1 MTLETR
7 LYARKGFDSP
17 RLRVELN
24 PPMSALPEL
33 IDPMGR
39 RISKRD
45 LFVAMG
51 VNTLAASFGMV
62 WLAMTYTMPLVMF
75 MQAIGASGLMIGLVT
90 TVRAIAISA
99 QIPAALASENLHAR
113 KPFWSRF
120 ALVHRMLWFVIAAMA
135 CWCAPSKWWL
145 PMAVI
150 AVVGLSE
157 LLGNASTAPWL
168 SWMADLIPL
177 RIAGRFWGLRQ
188 SISTVTSLAG
198 LVLAGQILDATRDP
212 ATGQAQP
219 RGFAIVFGIAACLG
233 VADIVTHLFVREPKP
248 EPTPTGGA
256 LHRRIL
262 APLADRDFR
271 LLTLCLGIWNFG
283 LTMTTAFALVYLKRD
298 FGVTYSQLAAL
309 SIAAALGAIV
319 SGYGF
324 GDLMDRI
331 GARTLGAVLFMATPV
346 SLVFWLFV
354 NHGVV
359 RLGPFLFPQ
368 SIALLCIA
376 GIISGAISSA
386 VCLVQYRLASELTRP
401 RGRTMAMAVHWSF
414 VGMLSALGPTVGGLI
429 MDHFPP
435 PERMQWIIPS
445 GLPFSFYHVQLL
457 MFTALSW
464 CVALPLLMAIRK
476 PVGGSDGGVRVHPGD
491 PHLGRRSVTGE

>member
-1 MTLETR
+1 M
-7 LYARKGFDSP
+7 A
-17 RLRVELN
+17 
-24 PPMSALPEL
+24 ALHEL
-33 IDPMGR
+33 IDAKGR
-39 RISKRD
+39 RISQRD

-62 WLAMTYTMPLVMF
+62 WLAMTYTMPLIMF

-99 QIPAALASENLHAR
+99 QIPAALASENLHTR

-120 ALVHRMLWFVIAAMA
+120 ALTHRLLWFVIAALA

-145 PMAVI
+145 PAAII
-150 AVVGLSE
+150 AVVGASE

-177 RIAGRFWGLRQ
+177 PIAGRFWGFRQ
-188 SISTVTSLAG
+188 SISTAASLAG

-219 RGFAIVFGIAACLG
+219 RGFAIVFGIGACLG
-233 VADIVTHLFVREPKP
+233 VADIITHHFVREPKQ
-248 EPTPTGGA
+248 EPTPTGGR

-262 APLADRDFR
+262 APLVNRDFR
-271 LLTLCLGIWNFG
+271 LLTLCLGSWNFG
-283 LTMTTAFALVYLKRD
+283 LSMTTAFALVYLKRD

-324 GDLMDRI
+324 GDLMDRV
-331 GARTLGAVLFMATPV
+331 GARLLGAILFIATPV
-346 SLVFWLFV
+346 SLVMWLFV
-354 NHGVV
+354 NRSVV
-359 RLGPFLFPQ
+359 RIGPFLFPQ
-368 SIALLCIA
+368 SIALLCVA
-376 GIISGAISSA
+376 GILGGAISSA
-386 VCLVQYRLASELTRP
+386 VCLVQFRLASELTAP

-414 VGMLSALGPTVGGLI
+414 VGILSALGPTAGGLI

-435 PERMQWIIPS
+435 PERLPWIIPS
-445 GLPFSFYHVQLL
+445 GLPFSFYHAQLL
-457 MFTALSW
+457 LFTGLSW
-464 CVALPLLMAIRK
+464 CVALPLLRAIRTTTSS
-476 PVGGSDGGVRVHPGD
+476 PRGIEAARAPG
-491 PHLGRRSVTGE
+491 